1 VLALA
6 TCPALAVDRR
16 QADATLWRSSHPD
29 RFPSVTFTGAAR
41 LWGDCKDVALH
52 VFRRRSRSKLVWRAD
67 RAANRSGR
75 KRNQALSNLSSEGL
89 VQWRGFKEQFI
100 DVAPAPVFPWLEG
113 LDYRIV
119 CGVEMLCR
127 VFVRRVVTAT
137 DVTTAKAET
146 QVHPPAACA
155 EALLAAFG
163 CSRFDNANLVEMCA
177 LHLVCL

>member
-1 VLALA
+1 MV
-6 TCPALAVDRR
+6 RR
-16 QADATLWRSSHPD
+16 P
-29 RFPSVTFTGAAR
+29 
-41 LWGDCKDVALH
+41 
-52 VFRRRSRSKLVWRAD
+52 RSKPVV
-67 RAANRSGR
+67 R

-89 VQWRGFKEQFI
+89 VQWRGFEEQFI

-127 VFVRRVVTAT
+127 VFVGRVVTAT

-155 EALLAAFG
+155 EALLAPFG
-163 CSRFDNANLVEMCA
+163 CSRFDVANLVEMSA
-177 LHLVCL
+177 LHLACL